1 MSGTGTP
8 RGRMGW
14 LATRALI
21 FALSLIVFL
30 EGCAAV
36 LWLLRPVYAS
46 AFMPGSAGATFL
58 DWTSS
63 GLYLLRGVAYASVV
77 IMLLAGAIGFLRI
90 LLGPVGPHLSSAS
103 GRLKQVKEALGV
115 DEVFSTLR
123 RRGGAPWLPD
133 ALLLLSL
140 VSAIVIAA
148 YPYLPGFSLSR
159 GFVGVDVPY
168 YALWLQGMN
177 SAGSA
182 VGTLSNA
189 FHLAYDR
196 GLSLILMFAWWKL
209 SGLSA
214 MQTAQYFP
222 LVLAPALVCV
232 TYLFARLAGVGP
244 LASSFFSLFTAFSFQ
259 VTVGMAGGFLA
270 NWTGLL
276 FFCLFFG
283 SLLLSLRA
291 GSRRALLLTAPLQV
305 AILLTHSYTWA
316 VALGVTGLL
325 LVIYLLGWLRR
336 VKVGRE
342 VAMLASIL
350 GLGVAAY
357 LIRNEALSVPA
368 VGSEVLSFAGGA
380 LASSNLLSFVPT
392 LMESVGESRDFVFLN
407 PALLSLAAVG
417 AVAAASDDRL
427 LSRFLTAFLAGASP
441 LFFFGDVVMQTRI
454 LYVLPVQ
461 VLAVLGLFTLQRVVA
476 RRINGRHSALVGCL
490 LVAAFAL
497 ISLNFALGSS
507 YNLTTLGPLF

>member
-1 MSGTGTP
+1 MSE
-8 RGRMGW
+8 RGIPKGGMGW
-14 LATRALI
+14 LTTRVVI
-21 FALSLIVFL
+21 FALSSVVFL
-30 EGCAAV
+30 EGSAVV
-36 LWLLRPVYAS
+36 LWLLRPIYPS
-46 AFMPGSAGATFL
+46 AFTPGSAGGTLL

-63 GLYLLRGVAYASVV
+63 GLYLLRGAAYLSVV
-77 IMLLAGAIGFLRI
+77 IMFLAGALGFLRI
-90 LLGPVGPHLSSAS
+90 LSKRVGPHPSLDS
-103 GRLKQVKEALGV
+103 GRLKWFKKPLEV
-115 DEVFSTLR
+115 DEVFSNFR
-123 RRGGAPWLPD
+123 RHGGIPWLPG
-133 ALLLLSL
+133 ALLFLSL

-148 YPYLPGFSLSR
+148 YPYLPGFNLSK

-182 VGTLSNA
+182 VGILAYA
-189 FHLAYDR
+189 FHHAYDR
-196 GLSLILMFAWWKL
+196 GLSLMLMFALWKL

-214 MQTAQYFP
+214 LQTAQYLP

-232 TYLFARLAGVGP
+232 TYLFARLSGVGP

-270 NWTGLL
+270 NWTSLL
-276 FFCLFFG
+276 FFYLFFG

-291 GSRRALLLTAPLQV
+291 GSRRALVLTAALQI
-305 AILLTHSYTWA
+305 AILLTHSYTWT
-316 VALGVTGLL
+316 VAFGVTGLL
-325 LVIYLLGWLRR
+325 LVIYLLEWLRR

-357 LIRNEALSVPA
+357 LIRNAAIGVPA
-368 VGSEVLSFAGGA
+368 GGSEALSFAGGA
-380 LASSNLLSFVPT
+380 LASSNLLSFIPT
-392 LMESVGESRDFVFLN
+392 LMEAVGESRDFVFLN

-417 AVAAASDDRL
+417 AVVAASDDRL

-454 LYVLPVQ
+454 LYDLPVQ

-476 RRINGRHSALVGCL
+476 RRINDRHSAFAGYL

-507 YNLTTLGPLF
+507 YNLTTLGPFS

>member
-1 MSGTGTP
+1 
-8 RGRMGW
+8 
-14 LATRALI
+14 
-21 FALSLIVFL
+21 
-30 EGCAAV
+30 
-36 LWLLRPVYAS
+36 
-46 AFMPGSAGATFL
+46 
-58 DWTSS
+58 
-63 GLYLLRGVAYASVV
+63 
-77 IMLLAGAIGFLRI
+77 
-90 LLGPVGPHLSSAS
+90 
-103 GRLKQVKEALGV
+103 
-115 DEVFSTLR
+115 
-123 RRGGAPWLPD
+123 
-133 ALLLLSL
+133 
-140 VSAIVIAA
+140 
-148 YPYLPGFSLSR
+148 
-159 GFVGVDVPY
+159 
-168 YALWLQGMN
+168 
-177 SAGSA
+177 
-182 VGTLSNA
+182 
-189 FHLAYDR
+189 
-196 GLSLILMFAWWKL
+196 
-209 SGLSA
+209 
-214 MQTAQYFP
+214 
-222 LVLAPALVCV
+222 
-232 TYLFARLAGVGP
+232 
-244 LASSFFSLFTAFSFQ
+244 
-259 VTVGMAGGFLA
+259 
-270 NWTGLL
+270 
-276 FFCLFFG
+276 
-283 SLLLSLRA
+283 
-291 GSRRALLLTAPLQV
+291 
-305 AILLTHSYTWA
+305 